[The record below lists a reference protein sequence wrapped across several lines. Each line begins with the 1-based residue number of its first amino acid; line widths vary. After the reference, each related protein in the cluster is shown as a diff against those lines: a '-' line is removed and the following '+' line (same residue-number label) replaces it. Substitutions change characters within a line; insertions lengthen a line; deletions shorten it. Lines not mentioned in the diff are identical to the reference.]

1 MTAPPA
7 TVERAPMEIKRRDFL
22 KLLGVGGATAAI
34 SGCSSGSPEKLI
46 PYLIPEEEIIPGQA
60 TWYASVC
67 GECPAGCGMLVKT
80 LEGRAIK
87 AEGNPDHPVN
97 RGRLCSR
104 GQASLQGL
112 YNPDRIQQPLKKSA
126 DESFQPISWEA
137 GESLLA
143 TKLSE
148 LNGQADRIA
157 FLTPT
162 LTGSLDH
169 LIDVWLSAIGG
180 GTRLRYELI
189 NYETLREANNIAFGL
204 PEIPYYDIEHAR
216 LILSFGADFLETWL
230 SPVEFARQFASM
242 RAYREGRMGRF
253 AYIGPRLSLTG
264 ANSDE
269 WIAVRPGAE
278 GFLALSM
285 IQVILAEK
293 LTSGLAE
300 TEVQELRDLV
310 ADFTPELVAAKVGIS
325 ADKIRV
331 LSRAFS
337 RERPSL
343 ALADGKGPHGTDTC
357 LAVNLLNYVA
367 GNVGQT
373 VQFGPNAAAGRI
385 STYSEV
391 QKLIEAI
398 EQGKISVLLL
408 EGVNPAFT
416 LPEASRFQAALKKV
430 SLVVSF
436 TSFPDETA
444 AASHLILP
452 DNNFLES
459 WGDYEPRDGIRGLQ
473 QPAMTPLYNTK
484 SLGDVLLSVARQ
496 MKLQQA
502 LPWENFYTYLRDQ
515 WKGLYEGLKPQ
526 MDFEPFWAGAL
537 RKGGLFQSAPLQ
549 TVKLNR
555 GVFKRHFDSS
565 AIVENGNGF
574 TLIPYPSLNF
584 YDGRMANRPW
594 LQELPDALTEIVWDS
609 WVEINPKDAKRLG
622 VSEADLLVVQSP
634 VGRINL
640 PAHVSGG
647 VRSGVIAVPV
657 GQGHSTFGRYANH
670 RGANPIPLL
679 SKEPEAASGGLVWI
693 ATQVT
698 VSRTGEKY
706 PLATT
711 SGSDRPHERLIAQT
725 VALGALQRGSE
736 PEHRPET
743 LQMYPEHSHPKHRWG
758 MAIDLNACIGCGACA
773 AACSAENN
781 IAIVGKEQVGKGREM
796 SWIRIERFDEGEAE
810 RPDHHF
816 IPMLCQHC
824 DNAPCESVCPV
835 YATYH
840 NPEGLNVQVYNR
852 CVGTKYCSNNCPY
865 KVRRFNWFTFEHPEP
880 LTLQLNPDVTVREM
894 GVMEKCTFC
903 VQRIRR
909 AELAAKETN
918 REIRDGEI
926 VPACAQT
933 CPPRAIV
940 FGDLDDPNSEVSRTI
955 KSPRSY
961 HVLEELNTKPAITYL
976 KKIKPGPVEG

>member
-1 MTAPPA
+1 
-7 TVERAPMEIKRRDFL
+7 MEIKRRDFL
-22 KLLGVGGATAAI
+22 KMIGLGGATVAI
-34 SGCSSGSPEKLI
+34 SGCSPGSPEKLI
-46 PYLIPEEEIIPGQA
+46 PYLIPEEEIIPGEA

-67 GECPAGCGMLVKT
+67 RECPAGCGMLVKT
-80 LEGRAIK
+80 VEGRAIK
-87 AEGNPDHPVN
+87 VEGNPDHPVN
-97 RGRLCSR
+97 RGRLCAR

-112 YNPDRIQQPLKKSA
+112 YNPDRIQQPLKKGA
-126 DESFQPISWEA
+126 DESFQPILWEA
-137 GESLLA
+137 TEKILA
-143 TKLSE
+143 GKLAE
-148 LNGQADRIA
+148 LKGQAGRIA
-157 FLTPT
+157 FVTPL
-162 LTGSLDH
+162 LTGSLDN
-169 LIDVWLSAIGG
+169 LIDTWLKALGG
-180 GTRLRYELI
+180 GRRLRYELI
-189 NYETLREANNIAFGL
+189 GYESLREANRIAFGL
-204 PEIPYYDIEHAR
+204 QKIPSYDIEHAR
-216 LILSFGADFLETWL
+216 LIFSFGADFLETWL

-242 RAYREGRMGRF
+242 RSYREGRMGRF
-253 AYIGPRLSLTG
+253 VYIGPRLSLTG

-269 WIAVRPGAE
+269 WIAVRPGTEAL
-278 GFLALSM
+278 LALSM
-285 IQVILAEK
+285 IQVIIADNLASGLSQAEVRELRIHGAGFAPESVAEK
-293 LTSGLAE
+293 I
-300 TEVQELRDLV
+300 
-310 ADFTPELVAAKVGIS
+310 GIS

-331 LSRAFS
+331 LG
-337 RERPSL
+337 REFARQRPSL
-343 ALADGKGPHGTDTC
+343 ALADGKSASGTETC
-357 LAVNLLNYVA
+357 VAVNLLNYVV

-373 VQFGPNAAAGRI
+373 VQFGPNAAAGKA
-385 STYSEV
+385 SSYSDV
-391 QKLIEAI
+391 RKLIEAM

-408 EGVNPAFT
+408 AGVNPVFT

-436 TSFPDETA
+436 ASFPDETA
-444 AASHLILP
+444 AASHLVLP
-452 DNNFLES
+452 DNTFLES
-459 WGDYEPRDGIRGLQ
+459 WGDYEPWEGVRGLQ
-473 QPAMTPLYNTK
+473 QPAMKPLYNTK
-484 SLGDVLLSVARQ
+484 NLGDVLLSVASQ
-496 MKLQQA
+496 MGIQKT
-502 LPWENFYTYLRDQ
+502 LPWENFYSYLREQ
-515 WKGLYEGLKPQ
+515 WKKLYEHVKPET
-526 MDFEPFWAGAL
+526 DFETFWTEAL
-537 RKGGLFQSAPLQ
+537 RRGGFFQPGRRQVVRLNPGVLRRQFESP
-549 TVKLNR
+549 TVVDNVDKL
-555 GVFKRHFDSS
+555 
-565 AIVENGNGF
+565 
-574 TLIPYPSLNF
+574 TLIPYPSATF

-594 LQELPDALTEIVWDS
+594 LQELPDPLTQIVWDS
-609 WVEINPKDAKRLG
+609 WIDINPKDAQRLG
-622 VSEADLLVVQSP
+622 VSEADLLVLQSP
-634 VGRINL
+634 AGRINL
-640 PAHVSGG
+640 PAHISGG
-647 VRSGVIAVPV
+647 VRSGVVAVPV
-657 GQGHSTFGRYANH
+657 GQGHTAFGRYAQH

-679 SKEPEAASGGLVWI
+679 PKEPETVSGGLIWI
-693 ATQVT
+693 ETQT
-698 VSRTGEKY
+698 TISRTGEKH

-736 PEHRPET
+736 PEPRRET

-758 MAIDLNACIGCGACA
+758 MAIDLNACIGCGACV

-781 IAIVGKEQVGKGREM
+781 IAVVGKEQVGKGREM

-880 LTLQLNPDVTVREM
+880 LNLQLNPDVTVREM

-909 AELAAKETN
+909 VELAAKETQ
-918 REIRDGEI
+918 REVRDGEI

-933 CPPRAIV
+933 CPTRAIV
-940 FGDLDDPNSEVSRTI
+940 FGDLDDPKSEVSRTI